1 MRAYQIIAGD
11 GVDAVALTDRPAPT
25 PGHGEVAID
34 VKACS
39 LNFRDLN
46 TIKGYGGAAA
56 KPIGRVPLS
65 DGAGVVSA
73 AGGGVEGVKVGDR
86 VAPAFMPGHLDGP
99 LTPEKQ
105 AGSLGGAGA
114 DGMLAEQVVM
124 PATGVVKMP
133 AHLSF
138 EEAATLPCAA
148 VTAWYALFVGAQTK
162 PGDTVLLLGTG
173 GVSIFALQFAKL
185 AGARVILTSSSDDKL
200 ARAKTLGADHVVN
213 YRTTPDWDQAV
224 LDLTGGAGADVAV
237 EVCGPGTLNK
247 TLQAVRFSGSISLM
261 GVLTGLADQVDTM
274 SILRKNIKIQG
285 TYVGSVAVM
294 RDMLRAIDINQLRP
308 VVDKV
313 FPFEDAPAALRFQ
326 ESGAHFGKVVVKM
339 GE

>member
-1 MRAYQIIAGD
+1 MRAYHIIEGE
-11 GVDAVALTDRPAPT
+11 GVEAVALADRPAPA
-25 PGHGEVAID
+25 PGHGEVLID

-56 KPIGRVPLS
+56 KPIGKIPLS

-73 AGGGVEGVKVGDR
+73 VGPGVDDLKIGDR

-99 LTPEKQ
+99 LTPAKQ

-124 PATGVVKMP
+124 PASGVLKFP
-133 AHLSF
+133 DHLSF

-148 VTAWYALFVGAQTK
+148 VTAWYALFAGAQTK

-200 ARAKTLGADHVVN
+200 ARAKALGADDAVN
-213 YRTTPDWDQAV
+213 YRKTPDWDQAV
-224 LDLTGGAGADVAV
+224 LDLTGGIGADVAV
-237 EVCGPGTLNK
+237 EVGGPGTLNK
-247 TLQAVRFSGSISLM
+247 TLQAVRFSGAISMM
-261 GVLTGLADQVDTM
+261 GVLTGMADQVDTM
-274 SILRKNIKIQG
+274 SILRKNIRIQG

-294 RDMLRAIDINQLRP
+294 RDMLRAIEVNRLRP
-308 VVDKV
+308 VIDKT
-313 FPFEDAPAALRFQ
+313 FPFDQAPDALRFQ
-326 ESGAHFGKVVVKM
+326 ESGAHFGKVVVKV
-339 GE
+339 G